1 MGLHIIHWRS
11 NVIQKNTVMNVLVPE
26 GEPPFPTIYLL
37 HGLTGDSHVWTRFHN
52 IERLM
57 QDWPAVVVMP
67 DADRS
72 YCANDPRPGGLR
84 YEDYISEEIRTYV
97 ERVLPVIPER
107 GARAAVGLS
116 MGGYGA
122 LLSGIRHPDLYCA
135 AASISGST
143 YYGHDMTG
151 RHEDDDVG
159 ALGRALPPETNDLF
173 ALTAGG
179 ALSERPVALR
189 LSCGTE
195 DHLHDTNVAFHEH
208 LVSLGIAHEW
218 VEHPGA
224 HDHGTWDAQVP
235 LALAWAMERMGAEQA
250 TG

>member
-1 MGLHIIHWRS
+1 VGLHIIHWRS
-11 NVIQKNTVMNVLVPE
+11 NVIQKNTVMNVLVPD
-26 GEPPFPTIYLL
+26 GEPPFSTIYLL
-37 HGLTGDSHVWTRFHN
+37 HGLTGDASVWARFHN
-52 IERLM
+52 LERM
-57 QDWPAVVVMP
+57 MEGRPVVVVMP

-72 YCANDPRPGGLR
+72 FYANDPRPGGLQ

-97 ERVLPVIPER
+97 ERVFPVRRER
-107 GARAAVGLS
+107 DARACVGLS

-122 LLSGIRHPDLYCA
+122 LLLSLKHPDLFCA
-135 AASISGST
+135 GASISGST

-151 RHEDDDVG
+151 RHETDDVG
-159 ALGRALPPETNDLF
+159 ALGRALPSETNDLF

-208 LVSLGIAHEW
+208 LVTLGISHDW
-218 VEHPGA
+218 VEHAGA
-224 HDHGTWDAQVP
+224 HDYGTWDAQVP
-235 LALAWAMERMGAEQA
+235 LAVEWVMGRMGIQKAE
-250 TG
+250 